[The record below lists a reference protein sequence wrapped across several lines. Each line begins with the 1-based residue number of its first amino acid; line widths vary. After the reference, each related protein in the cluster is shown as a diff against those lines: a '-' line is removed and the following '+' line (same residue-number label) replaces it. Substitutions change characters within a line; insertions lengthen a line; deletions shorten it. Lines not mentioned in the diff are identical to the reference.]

1 MAAIVKP
8 ASQRIRQM
16 RRGDIPEVH
25 EIESEAY
32 EFGWT
37 QGIFR
42 DCMQAGYECWL
53 LELDRDIVA
62 YAVLANQLDEAHLL
76 NLCVAPTWQ
85 GVGYGQRM
93 LRRMTDVARWHAAK
107 RMLLEVRPSN
117 LSAIHIYQQ
126 HGFEIIGKRPGYYPA
141 SRGREDAVVMALC
154 LRPQVLE

>member
-1 MAAIVKP
+1 MAAMLKP

-16 RRGDIPEVH
+16 RRDDLPEVH

-42 DCMQAGYECWL
+42 DCLQAGHECWL
-53 LELDRDIVA
+53 LELDRDIIA
-62 YAVLANQLDEAHLL
+62 YAVLANQVDEAHLL
-76 NLCVAPTWQ
+76 NLCVAPAWQ

-93 LRRMTDVARWHAAK
+93 LRRMTDVARWHAAE

-117 LSAIHIYQQ
+117 LSAIHIYRQ

-141 SRGREDAVVMALC
+141 SRGREDAVVMAVR